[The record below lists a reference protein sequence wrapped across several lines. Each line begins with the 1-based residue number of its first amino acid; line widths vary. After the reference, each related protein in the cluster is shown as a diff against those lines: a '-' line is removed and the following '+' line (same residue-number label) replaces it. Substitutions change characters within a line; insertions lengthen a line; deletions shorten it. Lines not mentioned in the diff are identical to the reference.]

1 MAMNTTIAFGGGYSG
16 SSERTTLFVVQ
27 PAIREAR
34 EPEPAVIR
42 LPFVKD
48 CLEESS
54 ARVPVPE
61 PEIWDWLE
69 LGCVVVLT
77 LSVLASVLLF
87 LAAPESPEARLRID
101 ERGNGN
107 YATMALP

>member
-1 MAMNTTIAFGGGYSG
+1 MTMNTTIAFGGSYPG

-27 PAIREAR
+27 PATTEAR

-42 LPFVKD
+42 LPFLKD
-48 CLEESS
+48 CLEETC
-54 ARVPVPE
+54 ARVPMPE